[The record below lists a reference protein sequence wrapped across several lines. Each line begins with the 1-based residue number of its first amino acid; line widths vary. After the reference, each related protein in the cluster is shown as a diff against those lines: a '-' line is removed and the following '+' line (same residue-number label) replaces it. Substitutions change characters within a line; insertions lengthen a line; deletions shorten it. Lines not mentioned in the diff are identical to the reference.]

1 VKRPALAGVVA
12 LVLVGSAGC
21 GPSAE
26 QVLEAQAEAEQADI
40 DTARAQADAQ
50 KAQIAAQ
57 QAQIAADHAQKAVA
71 EDVKEINRASAHIDQ
86 ILMEREAEQ
95 DSDN

>member
-1 VKRPALAGVVA
+1 VKRAALAGAVA

-26 QVLEAQAEAEQADI
+26 QVREAQAEAEQADV

-50 KAQIAAQ
+50 KAQLAAQ
-57 QAQIAADHAQKAVA
+57 QAQVAADHAQKAVA
-71 EDVKEINRASAHIDQ
+71 DDVKEINRASAHIDQ
-86 ILMEREAEQ
+86 ILKERQAEQ

>member
-1 VKRPALAGVVA
+1 MKRAALAGAVA
-12 LVLVGSAGC
+12 LILLGSAGC

-26 QVLEAQAEAEQADI
+26 QVRETQAEAEQADI

-86 ILMEREAEQ
+86 ILKEREAEQ
-95 DSDN
+95 DSNN